1 MVQLTAW
8 VAQQHDRQGAVGALP
23 VRMRSL
29 LKDFQSLEVRRAKAL
44 LQTILATATVY
55 RDGVIELSFR

>member
-1 MVQLTAW
+1 
-8 VAQQHDRQGAVGALP
+8 
-23 VRMRSL
+23 MRSL